1 MEQQRGIQYFPIA
14 LFSSVMGVSGV
25 AISLRLVEQIQG
37 WNQLFS
43 TVMML
48 LATVMF
54 IINGAIIVY
63 RMIRFWESIKA
74 DFNHPVKMNF
84 FGAISISLLLLALL
98 YFDVNEWLSFGLWL
112 LGALL
117 QVWLTLA
124 ILSKLIWGKEF
135 QLAQFNP
142 TWFIP
147 IVGNIVVPLAGVF
160 HVDQII
166 NWIFFS
172 IGVVFTIVYLTIFI
186 NRLFFQPALPPPLTP
201 TLFILLAPPG
211 IGVVSYLKLGGE
223 IDVFVYIVYGA
234 AFYIGLLF
242 VYQIRRFFTIP
253 FFVSWWAYLF
263 PSAAMT
269 NATMYIYMETGIVYV
284 YWIFNIQVVA
294 LIALTVILF
303 WKTIKLLINKKLCVK
318 EG

>member
-1 MEQQRGIQYFPIA
+1 MEQEKRIQYFPIA
-14 LFSSVMGVSGV
+14 LFSSVIGVSGV
-25 AISLRLVEQIQG
+25 AISIRLYETMQG
-37 WNQLFS
+37 WNNVFS
-43 TVMML
+43 NIVMF

-54 IINGAIIVY
+54 IINGIILMY
-63 RMIRFWESIKA
+63 RIVRFRPGVKE
-74 DFNHPVKMNF
+74 DVNHPVKMNF
-84 FGAISISLLLLALL
+84 FGAISISLLLLAVL
-98 YFDVNEWLSFGLWL
+98 YYYMNIFLSFILWIS
-112 LGALL
+112 GALL
-117 QVWLTLA
+117 QTWLTLA
-124 ILSKLIWGKEF
+124 VLSKLIWEKEF

-160 HVDQII
+160 HADLII
-166 NWIFFS
+166 NWVFFS

-186 NRLFFQPALPPPLTP
+186 NRIFFQPALPPPLTP

-211 IGVVSYLKLGGE
+211 IGVVSYLKLVGE
-223 IDVFVYIVYGA
+223 IDAFVYIVYGA

-242 VYQIRRFFTIP
+242 VYQIKRFFTIP

-269 NATMYIYMETGIVYV
+269 NATMHIYHETGIIYIYFLFV
-284 YWIFNIQVVA
+284 IQFVA
-294 LIALTVILF
+294 LIILTLILF
-303 WKTIKLLINKKLCVK
+303 WKTIGMLINKKLFVK

>member
-1 MEQQRGIQYFPIA
+1 MEQEKGIQYFPIA
-14 LFSSVMGVSGV
+14 LFSSVMGVAGV
-25 AISLRLVEQIQG
+25 AISIRLMEEAQG
-37 WNQLFS
+37 WNHTIS
-43 TVMML
+43 IIIML
-48 LATVMF
+48 LATAMF
-54 IINGAIIVY
+54 IVNGAIVIY
-63 RMIRFWESIKA
+63 RLVKFRDDVKA

-84 FGAISISLLLLALL
+84 FGTISISLLLLALL
-98 YFDVNEWLSFGLWL
+98 YYNISIGFSFILWI
-112 LGALL
+112 LGVLL

-124 ILSKLIWGKEF
+124 ILSKLIWEKEF

-160 HVDQII
+160 HADLII
-166 NWIFFS
+166 NWVFFS

-186 NRLFFQPALPPPLTP
+186 NRIFFQPALPPPLTP

-211 IGVVSYLKLGGE
+211 IGVVSYLKLVGE
-223 IDVFVYIVYGA
+223 IDAFVYIVYGV

-242 VYQIRRFFTIP
+242 VYQIKRFFTIP

-269 NATMYIYMETGIVYV
+269 NATMHIYHETGIIYIYFLFV
-284 YWIFNIQVVA
+284 IQFVA
-294 LIALTVILF
+294 LIILTLILF
-303 WKTIKLLINKKLCVK
+303 WKTIGMLINKKLFVK